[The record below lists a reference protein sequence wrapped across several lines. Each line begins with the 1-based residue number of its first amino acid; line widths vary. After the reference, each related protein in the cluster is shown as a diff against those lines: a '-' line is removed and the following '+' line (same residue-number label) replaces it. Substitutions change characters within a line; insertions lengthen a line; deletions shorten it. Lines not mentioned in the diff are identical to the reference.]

1 MFTSVVNSDECFH
14 CVKETIICQATFHT
28 KIYKK
33 MIILVS
39 AFFQPKI

>member
-33 MIILVS
+33 NDYFMS